1 MNLPDQKLAE
11 QLKTLYSQKEYE
23 RLLYL
28 CRSIP
33 PDNANYRSALFYA
46 KKARF
51 FLSNS
56 DVKWAVAFLCV
67 AISIMLS
74 GVIYVNRKVD
84 REFALKEMQVSSLIN
99 ELGSL
104 REANFFLQSQI
115 AQKSEDL
122 NLALNSLQDLEQ
134 KISVSAE
141 EGKAGS
147 REQIRSGQN
156 ISVAPTKLNLA
167 GVDEEYLQKH
177 LQTFLILG
185 THGSLTDTILVV
197 VVNREKGE
205 ISLFSLPRDLYFQG
219 RKINAVYNSYGAHQL
234 NLYMEHITGLPMENF
249 FVVNLQGFIEII
261 DLFGGIDINNDKAI
275 KDAFYPGP
283 NYTYSAFTLA
293 AGEHHLD
300 GETALKYARSRK
312 STSDFDRSRRQ
323 QKVIAAFLSKIK
335 NYDFVANINR
345 VQEIYSLLA
354 ANITT
359 NIAVSEGVGWLNE
372 FKHFEI
378 RHGFTVDS
386 SNYLYP
392 AENVQDQYLLLPKKK
407 DYSEVRAFIKD
418 IVLN

>member
-11 QLKTLYSQKEYE
+11 QLKNLYDQKEYE

-28 CRSIP
+28 CRSITP
-33 PDNANYRSALFYA
+33 ENPNYRSALFYA

-51 FLSNS
+51 FLSNA

-67 AISIMLS
+67 AITIMLS
-74 GVIYVNRKVD
+74 GVIYVNKKVD

-104 REANFFLQSQI
+104 RETNFFLQSQI
-115 AQKSEDL
+115 AEKSQKL
-122 NLALNSLQDLEQ
+122 NLALDSLQELEQ
-134 KISVSAE
+134 KISLSVGLEKNISLE
-141 EGKAGS
+141 K
-147 REQIRSGQN
+147 IRSAQN
-156 ISVAPTKLNLA
+156 TDGPTKSNLE
-167 GVDEEYLQKH
+167 GIDEDYLQKP

-197 VVNREKGE
+197 VVNREQGK

-219 RKINAVYNSYGAHQL
+219 RKINTVYNSYGPHQL
-234 NLYMEHITGLPMENF
+234 TVYLEHITGLPMEKF

-261 DLFGGIDINNDKAI
+261 DLFGGIDISNDKAI
-275 KDAFYPGP
+275 NDTFYPGP

-293 AGEHHLD
+293 AGEHHLN

-323 QKVIAAFLSKIK
+323 QKVIAAFLNKIK

-345 VQEIYSLLA
+345 VQEIYALLA
-354 ANITT
+354 ANIKT
-359 NIAVSEGVGWLNE
+359 NITISEGVGWLNE
-372 FKHFEI
+372 FKNYEI
-378 RHGFTVDS
+378 EHGVTIDS

-407 DYSEVRAFIKD
+407 DYSEVRSYIKN